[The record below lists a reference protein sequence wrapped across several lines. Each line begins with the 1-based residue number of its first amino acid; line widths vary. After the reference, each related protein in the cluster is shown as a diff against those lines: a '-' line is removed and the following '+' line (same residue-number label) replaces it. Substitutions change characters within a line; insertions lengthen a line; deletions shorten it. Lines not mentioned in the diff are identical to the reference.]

1 MLLCGNRYRQP
12 TFLADWLCDPLVLF
26 VTSPVQATLCRYL
39 NDLRVKRHGA
49 SAPAVAMETRQV
61 QQPPVGLFGGGG
73 GSTSNFGL
81 PFGRHRVAA
90 SGGHNGGDSSGSGA
104 KVSSDDT
111 GACVDTGDNQCSG
124 MAPVERNPAG
134 NKRQLQDDVALQSRK
149 QLSGVRCTFPLRDNT
164 NATR

>member
-1 MLLCGNRYRQP
+1 
-12 TFLADWLCDPLVLF
+12 LF

-39 NDLRVKRHGA
+39 NDLRVKRHEA
-49 SAPAVAMETRQV
+49 SAPAVVMETQQV
-61 QQPPVGLFGGGG
+61 QPPPVGLFGGGG
-73 GSTSNFGL
+73 GSTSSSTSNFGL
-81 PFGRHRVAA
+81 PFGRHRGAA
-90 SGGHNGGDSSGSGA
+90 SGGHSGGDSRGSGA

-134 NKRQLQDDVALQSRK
+134 HKRQLQGDAPLQSRK

>member
-1 MLLCGNRYRQP
+1 
-12 TFLADWLCDPLVLF
+12 
-26 VTSPVQATLCRYL
+26 
-39 NDLRVKRHGA
+39 
-49 SAPAVAMETRQV
+49 METRQV

-124 MAPVERNPAG
+124 MALVERNPAG
-134 NKRQLQDDVALQSRK
+134 NKRQLQDGAPLQSRK
-149 QLSGVRCTFPLRDNT
+149 LSGVRCTFPLRDNT